1 MIVVTAYAS
10 SRRDEVFWVFL
21 GWAVL
26 GVCLPVV
33 SLVSGCL
40 VRWLVGRKLT
50 GVYFS
55 WLLLTSG
62 GLGNVVLG
70 LLHVLGSTMVHLQ
83 NRVKIST
90 YIPRHINLSA

>member
-10 SRRDEVFWVFL
+10 SRRDEIFWVFL
-21 GWAVL
+21 GWAVS
-26 GVCLPVV
+26 GVCLPDV

-55 WLLLTSG
+55 WLLLTWKCWVGSSTRFG
-62 GLGNVVLG
+62 G
-70 LLHVLGSTMVHLQ
+70 TMVHLQ

>member
-10 SRRDEVFWVFL
+10 SRRDEIFWVFL
-21 GWAVL
+21 GWAVS
-26 GVCLPVV
+26 GVCLPDV

-40 VRWLVGRKLT
+40 VRWLVGRKLM

-70 LLHVLGSTMVHLQ
+70 LLTRFGSTMVHLQ

>member
-10 SRRDEVFWVFL
+10 SRRDEIFWVFL

-26 GVCLPVV
+26 GVCLPDV

-62 GLGNVVLG
+62 GLGNVVFG
-70 LLHVLGSTMVHLQ
+70 LLHVLAVQWYTYRTELKYQRTFQG
-83 NRVKIST
+83 IST
-90 YIPRHINLSA
+90 

>member
-1 MIVVTAYAS
+1 M
-10 SRRDEVFWVFL
+10 
-21 GWAVL
+21 
-26 GVCLPVV
+26 

-70 LLHVLGSTMVHLQ
+70 LLHVMGSTMVYLQ

>member
-10 SRRDEVFWVFL
+10 SRRDEIFWVFL
-21 GWAVL
+21 GWAVS
-26 GVCLPVV
+26 GVCLPDV

-62 GLGNVVLG
+62 DLGNVVLG
-70 LLHVLGSTMVHLQ
+70 LLHVLAVQWYIYRTELKYQRTFQG
-83 NRVKIST
+83 IST
-90 YIPRHINLSA
+90 